1 MTTPQQLLVTNFAYG
16 IGPFLRTT
24 ELAIVFNDTLE
35 KQGRPRLACLIPW
48 VYGEKQKR
56 IMLEEFGE
64 HERKY
69 PGELLL
75 DKKLGAIL
83 RSVFYG
89 DNTYEV
95 ALAAWVETAEKVSEQ
110 AKQHLCEVI
119 TVETLSGGHVTVQ
132 GEHII
137 VEINRS
143 PRVRFDVAP
152 AYFTT
157 FGYIEDILRGALEAG
172 RRKVNV
178 DPLLLEKGIAVAR
191 SIEERQTIHA
201 VAYPGTF
208 SGSDLYK
215 AKYPTEIMVPPIRDA
230 QIVPNREEIE
240 PGIFV
245 TVTGIPGLERLY
257 REARD
262 FGLRLYSND
271 LESVPGSVRRF
282 SPNHGLNKNIVL
294 HFARSGWGS
303 VWLSLFCDTP
313 ILVPDF
319 DPLDDPEIYFNNK
332 MVEELGIGTVYR
344 GQGLSEIL
352 AQGDAIRKR
361 YREMRDKI
369 IRRWGTLDGNQAC
382 ADVFVKDFLSSN

>member
-1 MTTPQQLLVTNFAYG
+1 MIAGRQFLVTNFAYG

-35 KQGRPRLACLIPW
+35 RSGRSRFVCIIPW
-48 VYGEKQKR
+48 VYGEKQR
-56 IMLEEFGE
+56 GIMLEEFGE
-64 HERKY
+64 HEKKH

-75 DKKLGAIL
+75 DEKLGGIL
-83 RSVFYG
+83 KSVFYG
-89 DNTYEV
+89 DNTYAA
-95 ALAAWVETAEKVSEQ
+95 ALAAWVKIAEKVSLE
-110 AKQHLCEVI
+110 AKRHLSGI
-119 TVETLSGGHVTVQ
+119 IDAQTLSGEHVSIEGKNIV
-132 GEHII
+132 

-152 AYFTT
+152 SYFTT

-172 RRKVNV
+172 RGRVNV
-178 DPLLLEKGIAVAR
+178 DPVLLERGIEIAH
-191 SIEERQTIHA
+191 SIEAQQRMHM
-201 VAYPGTF
+201 VAFPGTF
-208 SGSDLYK
+208 SGSESYI
-215 AKYPTEIMVPPIRDA
+215 AKYPSEILVPPIRDA
-230 QIVPNREEIE
+230 RMVQNNEEIE

-257 REARD
+257 REAED

-271 LESVPGSVRRF
+271 LDSVPGSVRRF

-303 VWLSLFCDTP
+303 VWLSMLCGTP

-319 DPLDDPEIYFNNK
+319 DPSDDPEIYFNNK

-344 GQGLSEIL
+344 GQPLSEIL
-352 AQGDAIRKR
+352 AAGRR
-361 YREMRDKI
+361 VRENYAKMCEKI
-369 IRRWGTLDGNQAC
+369 KKRWGTLDGNQVC
-382 ADVFVKDFLSSN
+382 ADLFAKDFLAL